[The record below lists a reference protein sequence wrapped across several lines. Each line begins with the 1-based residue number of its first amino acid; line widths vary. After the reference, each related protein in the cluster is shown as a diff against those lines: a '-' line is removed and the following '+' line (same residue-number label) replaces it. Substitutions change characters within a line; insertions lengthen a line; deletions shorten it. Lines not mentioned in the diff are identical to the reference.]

1 MRRFDEASLE
11 QVVIDRLAENG
22 FVYVQGDDIDRDLH
36 DVLIRDDLFAY
47 LKPRYPELT
56 EAERARFVKTLDNF
70 SAGESALYD
79 SNRDILRRVSD
90 GVVFHRDDPADKDV
104 L

>member
-1 MRRFDEASLE
+1 MRRFNEASLE

-22 FVYVQGDDIDRDLH
+22 FVYVSGDDIERDLH

-47 LKPRYPELT
+47 LKARYPELT

-70 SAGESALYD
+70 SAGETALSAT
-79 SNRDILRRVSD
+79 RDALLPKLMNGEIEV
-90 GVVFHRDDPADKDV
+90 
-104 L
+104 